1 MTLAEFEA
9 AIQTCFMKSFH
20 LTSSSES
27 LYFIIRRV
35 YSRLKDSGVIIS
47 FEDQEDSGWVITQPN
62 WLTREVLGRLAK
74 ASNEVRLQQTALV
87 HGHIFTTSQL
97 ASTFR
102 DVVTAFSGNEAVLAK
117 MLVCAGACA
126 AITNFGTDRQSES
139 TQSTQYYFPILA
151 SNSIQGYE
159 PLNLNATPELSRNSR
174 IIVRRY
180 ELAATAGEV
189 FEAFHDGYFQRLAL
203 DVISIVLFPAPQIN
217 DRVFLFI
224 DGFVV
229 SQSRGT
235 SVVEVRLIRDS
246 SRQFFTCEVRMTST
260 IPLLPETLAWKL
272 TMKLSE
278 LIMNPD
284 SQVLESTLERLPG
297 QRAIAIQSLSRSVF
311 KFKLFEFGV
320 DPKSQNFIPI
330 SNATDQSEKDSSV
343 GWYYYGGRGDF
354 ASVESQYFSEC
365 SSSKTF
371 ESAYNDSGNTSRYH
385 DFLK

>member
-180 ELAATAGEV
+180 E
-189 FEAFHDGYFQRLAL
+189 
-203 DVISIVLFPAPQIN
+203 
-217 DRVFLFI
+217 
-224 DGFVV
+224 
-229 SQSRGT
+229 
-235 SVVEVRLIRDS
+235 
-246 SRQFFTCEVRMTST
+246 
-260 IPLLPETLAWKL
+260 PLK
-272 TMKLSE
+272 
-278 LIMNPD
+278 
-284 SQVLESTLERLPG
+284 
-297 QRAIAIQSLSRSVF
+297 
-311 KFKLFEFGV
+311 
-320 DPKSQNFIPI
+320 
-330 SNATDQSEKDSSV
+330 
-343 GWYYYGGRGDF
+343 
-354 ASVESQYFSEC
+354 
-365 SSSKTF
+365 
-371 ESAYNDSGNTSRYH
+371 
-385 DFLK
+385 